1 MNTNPRKVLTIG
13 LSGGGSLK
21 VNADN
26 LDSLS
31 KAVGMFSPADL
42 NAIMRAIQTY
52 KHCTSKLKEM
62 EDLVNKEWYNVCI
75 IKKQISETFPEY
87 TLPMS
92 SCNTERQ
99 IQFMEDFGSTI
110 ICCTPSYAL
119 NLSEAI
125 EEKGVKDKLK
135 LRAGIFGAEPWTEE
149 MRKDIEKDII
159 LKGVIR
165 T

>member
-1 MNTNPRKVLTIG
+1 MYMLIV
-13 LSGGGSLK
+13 GSL
-21 VNADN
+21 
-26 LDSLS
+26 
-31 KAVGMFSPADL
+31 
-42 NAIMRAIQTY
+42 
-52 KHCTSKLKEM
+52 
-62 EDLVNKEWYNVCI
+62 
-75 IKKQISETFPEY
+75 

-159 LKGVIR
+159 IKGVIR